1 MTQLNKVTNMKVVTI
16 VGTRPEFIRLSEII
30 KKLDKYVNHIL
41 VHTGQNFDYEMD
53 EIFFKELSIRKPN
66 YFMNSQA
73 DTPFKQIAVIL
84 EKTEDLLLKE
94 KPDAVLILGDTN
106 SGLSA
111 IVAKRLGIP
120 VFHME
125 AGNRCYSDKVP
136 EEINRRIIDS
146 CSNILLPYT
155 QRSREQLLREGY
167 PPSKIFVIGNP
178 IAEIIRTYYK
188 KADKSKV
195 LESTGIG
202 KNDKYVLVT
211 MHRTE
216 NVDNPKI
223 ISELCE
229 ALSIISK
236 NYKVIVSTHPRTRK
250 RLKKTRVDLND
261 NLKFMKPFGFIDFLK
276 LEISACCII
285 TDSGTVQEEA
295 TILSKPCI
303 LIRTSTERPELLEYG
318 GVFMAGINKSDIL
331 NSFEIA
337 LNLTNSNNVHLPV
350 DYIDDVSDKIV
361 KILMRYKN
369 V

>member
-1 MTQLNKVTNMKVVTI
+1 MNTCKINNMKVITI
-16 VGTRPEFIRLSEII
+16 LGTRPEIIRLSEII
-30 KKLDKYVNHIL
+30 KKLDKHMTHIL
-41 VHTGQNFDYEMD
+41 VHTGQNFDYEMN
-53 EIFFKELSIRKPN
+53 EIFLKELSIRKPD
-66 YFMNSQA
+66 YFMNSRS

-84 EKTEDLLLKE
+84 EKTEEILSKE
-94 KPDAVLILGDTN
+94 RPNAVLILGDTN

-111 IVAKRLGIP
+111 IVAKRLGIT

-146 CSNILLPYT
+146 CSDILLPYT
-155 QRSREQLLREGY
+155 QRSREQLLVEGY
-167 PPSKIFVIGNP
+167 HPSKIFVTGNP
-178 IAEIIRTYYK
+178 IVEIIRKYIK

-195 LESTGIG
+195 LEQLNIK
-202 KNDKYVLVT
+202 KNEKYVLVT
-211 MHRTE
+211 MHREE
-216 NVDNPKI
+216 NVDDQKVL
-223 ISELCE
+223 SDLCE
-229 ALSIISK
+229 TFLEISK
-236 NYKVIVSTHPRTRK
+236 NYKVIVSTHPRTKK
-250 RLKKTRVDLND
+250 RLEKINIKTNE

-276 LEISACCII
+276 LEMNACCII

-303 LIRTSTERPELLEYG
+303 LTRTSTERPELLECG
-318 GVFMAGINKSDIL
+318 GVFMAGVNKNDIL

-337 LNLTNSNNVHLPV
+337 LNLNNNINMPI
-350 DYIDDVSDKIV
+350 DYNDNVSDKII